1 MYLQRLLQI
10 NMATLAAL
18 GALLLGMGRRSPALP
33 LWVLLAAMASI
44 WLTDV
49 TGWFRLNRT
58 VGSLAALIAAAIS
71 LYPLYLYGELDILAI
86 ANFLVYLQIILLFQ
100 EKDGRVYWLLAGVSL
115 FQVVAAAA
123 FSQGVWFGLLLV
135 VYMLVGLS
143 ALALLLLHRQWNRY
157 RPAAQSPPPAAVR
170 GRRWPLAAEQP
181 YFTSTPAGHAR
192 AAVGRE
198 LFGRLGRIGLGTV
211 ALTVLLFFALPRLGG
226 TAWRAAPPSPTHVV
240 GFDDNVTLRDLG
252 KTIQSYDEVMR
263 VRFFDD
269 AGNPHPISG
278 GIYLYGA
285 ALVEY
290 SGGEWKAEKAPPT
303 RGSRPRLARDRSLPA
318 DGSLPVGFVRQKCDI
333 EPLDRDELFYVMPV
347 VPTRS
352 DVSVIV
358 EPDRGRLL
366 RARYRH
372 GRRFSYEMGTTALVD
387 GVQKP
392 LVPNVRIASTDDAP
406 QPPSGDVPDGLPTL
420 TALADRWIAESGL
433 PPEDRLGRARYLEQ
447 KLATSG
453 QFEYSLEEQARD
465 PFIDPI
471 EDFVAN
477 NPRGHCE
484 YFATA
489 LTLMLRS
496 RKIPARMVVGYKCD
510 EFNQLGGFYQVR
522 QSDAHAWVEAYL
534 PGDDI
539 PQELLHGED
548 YWDWRSAGGWLRLD
562 PTPAA
567 GDVEATGPFAAIID
581 RVHRAVDWLEALWLN
596 YVIEMDRG
604 RQRQAIY
611 QPVVRAVRKAIRNLR
626 DPQSW
631 RGLGEKIG
639 WALDITQGGAGFWLR
654 LALLLPAG
662 LLVLVFGVRW
672 LPRLARRVWAR
683 LAGRA
688 VPAAG
693 REHTKVEFYDRLETL
708 LARHGLARSAG
719 QTQHEFATAAGS
731 KIATATGR
739 PHLAPLP
746 ARVVEAFY
754 RVRFGRLPL
763 DNPQRKTVEHALAEL
778 ATCGLLES
786 GTVGGVSDRD

>member
-18 GALLLGMGRRSPALP
+18 GALLLGMGRRSPELP
-33 LWVLLAAMASI
+33 LLVLLAALASI

-58 VGSLAALIAAAIS
+58 VGSLAALVAAAIS
-71 LYPLYLYGELDILAI
+71 LYPLYVYGELDILAI

-100 EKDGRVYWLLAGVSL
+100 QKDGRVYWLLAGVSL

-157 RPAAQSPPPAAVR
+157 RPAAQSPPPAAAG

-181 YFTSTPAGHAR
+181 HFTSTPAGHAR
-192 AAVGRE
+192 AAIGRE

-226 TAWRAAPPSPTHVV
+226 TAWRGAPPSPTHVV
-240 GFDDNVTLRDLG
+240 GFDDKVTLGDLG
-252 KTIQSYDEVMR
+252 ETIQSYDEVMR
-263 VRFFDD
+263 VGFFDD
-269 AGNPHPISG
+269 AGNPHPLSG
-278 GIYLYGA
+278 EIYLYGA

-290 SGGEWKAEKAPPT
+290 SRGEWKTEKAPPS
-303 RGSRPRLARDRSLPA
+303 RGSRPRLERAQPLPA
-318 DGSLPVGFVRQKCDI
+318 AGLVRQKCDI

-352 DVSVIV
+352 NVSVIV

-366 RARYRH
+366 RAHYRH
-372 GRRFSYEMGTTALVD
+372 GRRFSYELGTTALVD

-392 LVPNVRIASTDDAP
+392 LVPNVRITTTDLAP
-406 QPPSGDVPDGLPTL
+406 LRATPRSIGPDGLPRL
-420 TALADRWIAESGL
+420 TALADRWIVESGL

-453 QFEYSLEEQARD
+453 QFQYSLEGQVRD
-465 PFIDPI
+465 LSIDPI

-496 RKIPARMVVGYKCD
+496 QKIPARMVVGYKCD
-510 EFNQLGGFYQVR
+510 EFNELGGFYQVR
-522 QSDAHAWVEAYL
+522 QSHAHTWVEAYL
-534 PGDDI
+534 PGDDV
-539 PQELLHGED
+539 PQKLLHGEG
-548 YWDWRSAGGWLRLD
+548 YWNWRSAGGWLRLD

-567 GDVEATGPFAAIID
+567 GDSAATGTVAAIID
-581 RVHRAVDWLEALWLN
+581 RVNRAVDWLETLWSN

-672 LPRLARRVWAR
+672 LPRLARRLWAR

-688 VPAAG
+688 APAA
-693 REHTKVEFYDRLETL
+693 RKDRPEVEFYGRLEAL
-708 LARHGLARSAG
+708 LARHGLARSAS
-719 QTQHEFATAAGS
+719 QTQHEFATAAGT
-731 KIATATGR
+731 KLAAATGR

-763 DNPQRKTVEHALAEL
+763 DSPQTKTVEHALAEL
-778 ATCGLLES
+778 ATCGEKL
-786 GTVGGVSDRD
+786 